1 MSPAPVTVLVTGAG
15 SACGVNIIHSL
26 RHAGGYRIVATDI
39 FPASAGLLLAD
50 KGYVIPKEGPDG
62 KYLDAILDIAKRE
75 SVQALIPGFDAELPH
90 LSAAAGKLQAQGVVP
105 VIGDASFIRIAND
118 KLETQKFLAANGFPF
133 LRSYGAAEK
142 TQAVAE
148 LGFPLVVKPRSV
160 WGSRGV
166 HVVGSEAALEWALD
180 QIVSMGWEP
189 MLQEF
194 IPETEGEFTSSVA
207 VAVDYD
213 ILGVVCMRRELEKGD
228 SRRIFLDDF
237 PELQRQCEAI
247 ARVLKTGGPINLQC
261 RLSKEHA
268 YVFEFNARFS
278 TTNIVRT
285 AAGYN
290 EVDVLVRNFL
300 TGEKVRF
307 KGCPPV
313 VAIMYLDYVYAEADA
328 YQALQEAGVTGRAGH
343 VRNRLG

>member
-1 MSPAPVTVLVTGAG
+1 MSRTPVTVLVTGAG

-26 RHAGGYRIVATDI
+26 RHTGGYRIVATDI

-50 KGYVIPKEGPDG
+50 KGYVIPREGPDG
-62 KYLDAILDIAKRE
+62 KYLDALLDITKRE
-75 SVQALIPGFDAELPH
+75 SVRALIPGFDAELPY
-90 LSAAAGKLQAQGVVP
+90 LSAARGRFLAQDVVP
-105 VIGDASFIRIAND
+105 VIGDPDFIRIAND
-118 KLETQKFLAANGFPF
+118 KLETQRFLAANGFPF
-133 LRSYGAAEK
+133 LRSYGPAE
-142 TQAVAE
+142 QARAVAE
-148 LGFPLVVKPRSV
+148 MGFPLVVKPRSV

-166 HVVGSEAALEWALD
+166 HFVGSGAALQQALG
-180 QIVSMGWEP
+180 QIVHMGWEP

-194 IPETEGEFTSSVA
+194 VPETEGEFTNSVA
-207 VAVDYD
+207 VAADYD

-237 PELQRQCEAI
+237 PDLKRQCEAI
-247 ARVLKTGGPINLQC
+247 ARALKTRGPINFQC
-261 RLSKEHA
+261 RLSKEQA

-307 KGCPPV
+307 NGCPPV
-313 VAIMYLDYVYAEADA
+313 VAIMYLDYVYAKADA
-328 YQALQEAGVTGRAGH
+328 YRALQEAGVTGRAGH

>member
-1 MSPAPVTVLVTGAG
+1 LVTGAG

-26 RHAGGYRIVATDI
+26 RHAGGYRVVATDI

-62 KYLDAILDIAKRE
+62 KYLDALLDIAKRE
-75 SVQALIPGFDAELPH
+75 SVQALIPGFDAELPY
-90 LSAAAGKLQAQGVVP
+90 LSAASGRLQAQGVVP
-105 VIGDASFIRIAND
+105 VIGDPDFIRIAND
-118 KLETQKFLAANGFPF
+118 KLETQRFLAANGFPF
-133 LRSYGAAEK
+133 LRSFGAAEK
-142 TQAVAE
+142 AKAVAE

-166 HVVGSEAALEWALD
+166 QVVGSEAAMEQALD
-180 QIVSMGWEP
+180 QIVGMGWEP
-189 MLQEF
+189 LLQEF
-194 IPETEGEFTSSVA
+194 VPETEGEFTNSVA
-207 VAVDYD
+207 VAADYD

-228 SRRIFLDDF
+228 SRRLFLDDF

-247 ARVLKTGGPINLQC
+247 ARALNTRGPINLQC
-261 RLSKEHA
+261 RLVKERA

-278 TTNIVRT
+278 TTNIVRA

-290 EVDVLVRNFL
+290 EVDALVKNFL
-300 TGEKVRF
+300 TGEKVFF

-313 VAIMYLDYVYAEADA
+313 VAIMYLDYVYVGADA
-328 YQALQEAGVTGRAGH
+328 YQALRETGGTGRAGH
-343 VRNRLG
+343 VRNVLG

>member
-1 MSPAPVTVLVTGAG
+1 MSRAPVTVLVTGAG

-39 FPASAGLLLAD
+39 FSASAGLVLAD
-50 KGYVIPKEGPDG
+50 KGYVIPKEGSDG

-75 SVQALIPGFDAELPH
+75 SVQALIPGFDAELPY
-90 LSAAAGKLQAQGVVP
+90 LSAAGGTLRAQGVVP
-105 VIGDASFIRIAND
+105 VIGEPDFIRIAND
-118 KLETQKFLAANGFPF
+118 KLATQQFLAANGFPF
-133 LRSYGAAEK
+133 LRSYGAAEQA
-142 TQAVAE
+142 QAVAE

-166 HVVGSEAALEWALD
+166 QVVGSEAALRQAVD
-180 QIVSMGWEP
+180 HIVSLGWEP
-189 MLQEF
+189 LLQEF
-194 IPETEGEFTSSVA
+194 IPETEGEFTNSVA
-207 VAVDYD
+207 VATDHD
-213 ILGVVCMRRELEKGD
+213 MLGVVCMRRELEKGD

-237 PELQRQCEAI
+237 PDLKRQCEAI
-247 ARVLKTGGPINLQC
+247 ARALNTSGPINIQC
-261 RLSKEHA
+261 RLLKGRA

-290 EVDVLVRNFL
+290 EVDALVKNFL
-300 TGEKVRF
+300 TGEKVLF

-313 VAIMYLDYVYAEADA
+313 VAIMYLDYVYVKADA
-328 YQALQEAGVTGRAGH
+328 YQALKEAGVTGRAGH